1 MRRDSALLTHRLE
14 LDLHGESGMAAKMDR
29 MHGAVPDRAGTVMLV
44 LDMFSDFRFDD
55 GPRLAKLAV
64 PVARRIL
71 ALKARLTRQG
81 VRCIYVNDN
90 LGRWRSEFSG
100 VVRRAERSL
109 GAPVARL
116 LQPQEQDY
124 CLLKPKHSA
133 FFDTPL
139 ETLLEALGARR
150 LILTGTTTPQCIL
163 FTATDA
169 YVREYRLIVP
179 SDCVTALTRKQ
190 QRLALYFLESV
201 LGARVCRS
209 GSIRSASA

>member
-1 MRRDSALLTHRLE
+1 ME
-14 LDLHGESGMAAKMDR
+14 AKADR
-29 MHGAVPDRAGTVMLV
+29 MHGAVPDRAETVMLV

-64 PVARRIL
+64 PVARRIR
-71 ALKARLTRQG
+71 ALKARLTAQAG
-81 VRCIYVNDN
+81 RCIYVNDN
-90 LGRWRSEFSG
+90 LGRWRSDFSA
-100 VVRRAERSL
+100 VVRRAEHSL
-109 GAPVARL
+109 GASVVQL
-116 LQPQEQDY
+116 LQPQERDY

-133 FFDTPL
+133 FFGTPL
-139 ETLLEALGARR
+139 ETLLEALGART

-169 YVREYRLIVP
+169 YVREYRLVVP

-190 QRLALYFLESV
+190 QQLALYFLRSV

-209 GSIRSASA
+209 GSIRSAST